1 MYINT
6 TRERGLKQSSF
17 FINNYIVQIKIIMA
31 KESISYINLGDGEN
45 HPIDAVTVGGKS
57 AIDFQENRIVT
68 RIDSSSDDEH
78 YPSAK
83 AVYTVL
89 GDIESRLR
97 NI

>member
-1 MYINT
+1 MT
-6 TRERGLKQSSF
+6 
-17 FINNYIVQIKIIMA
+17 

-57 AIDFQENRIVT
+57 ASDFQESMLVT
-68 RIDSSSDDEH
+68 TIDVNSDDVH
-78 YPSAK
+78 YPSAR
-83 AVYTVL
+83 AVYMVL

>member
-1 MYINT
+1 
-6 TRERGLKQSSF
+6 
-17 FINNYIVQIKIIMA
+17 MA

-57 AIDFQENRIVT
+57 ASDFQESMLVT
-68 RIDSSSDDEH
+68 TIDVNSDDTH
-78 YPSAK
+78 YPSAR
-83 AVYTVL
+83 AVYMVL

>member
-1 MYINT
+1 MEN
-6 TRERGLKQSSF
+6 
-17 FINNYIVQIKIIMA
+17 
-31 KESISYINLGDGEN
+31 ESISYINLGDGEN

-57 AIDFQENRIVT
+57 VSDFQENMLVT
-68 RIDSSSDDEH
+68 TINASSDDEH

-89 GDIESRLR
+89 GDIESRLQ

>member
-1 MYINT
+1 M
-6 TRERGLKQSSF
+6 E
-17 FINNYIVQIKIIMA
+17 

-57 AIDFQENRIVT
+57 ANAFQESKLVT
-68 RIDSSSDDEH
+68 AINASSDDEH

-89 GDIESRLR
+89 GDIESRLQK
-97 NI
+97 I

>member
-1 MYINT
+1 MT
-6 TRERGLKQSSF
+6 D
-17 FINNYIVQIKIIMA
+17 
-31 KESISYINLGDGEN
+31 ESISYINLGDGEN
-45 HPIDAVTVGGKS
+45 HPIDAVTVGGKLAS
-57 AIDFQENRIVT
+57 VFQENMLVT
-68 RIDSSSDDEH
+68 TINASSDDEH

>member
-1 MYINT
+1 MTN
-6 TRERGLKQSSF
+6 
-17 FINNYIVQIKIIMA
+17 
-31 KESISYINLGDGEN
+31 ESISYINLGDGEN
-45 HPIDAVTVGGKS
+45 HPIDAVTIGGKS
-57 AIDFQENRIVT
+57 ASDFQENMLVT
-68 RIDSSSDDEH
+68 IINASSDDEH